1 MVQSPSKIL
10 KSDYRLWDVSSGAA
24 VAEVYKGEAERSSL
38 ITSRLYEVLEFV
50 IYENSQSLVNLKPNQ
65 KLMLMPL
72 FGKVKINGFHKVIE
86 TGELFVLETKEAQ
99 QITVNNVLADWKSDI
114 LVLIIDQPV
123 SENVYRVNHLDLQIR
138 NKLNFL
144 DIGFSFPGFIGLFN
158 GRESGR
164 YVLKNHCNKMFAFV
178 INGAFEFQNRLM
190 ETRDAILIWDIEELE
205 FEALSEDALI
215 LFLET
220 Q

>member
-144 DIGFSFPGFIGLFN
+144 DIGFSFPGFI
-158 GRESGR
+158 
-164 YVLKNHCNKMFAFV
+164 
-178 INGAFEFQNRLM
+178 
-190 ETRDAILIWDIEELE
+190 
-205 FEALSEDALI
+205 
-215 LFLET
+215 
-220 Q
+220 